1 MTNDKKDKTVE
12 KNIEQSK
19 KKIKEKDE
27 KKGKLDPYDEIVD
40 QTFPASDPI
49 GSY

>member
-1 MTNDKKDKTVE
+1 MSNDKKDQDIG
-12 KNIEQSK
+12 KNKEQSE
-19 KKIKEKDE
+19 KKIKEKNE
-27 KKGKLDPYDEIVD
+27 EKGKLDPYDEIVK